1 MQIQKLKSS
10 KLHYNKWPYKIA
22 CIIDGGNRL
31 TYLGVDSVRE
41 FCYGRKTES
50 MPFWMRKSNMSKEDK
65 EQLLLFTDKVEPY
78 LDLKKTKQ
86 GQIRAEGRHFNIFC
100 KDPVLLETIHTALE
114 PWVQGVYGPTTKEEL
129 DFMLDNGHK
138 KILRDVL
145 PKGGFRYRVYF
156 KYLWHEDSRKEFLKW
171 ADKFP
176 DKISIE
182 DSSRKW
188 MNNNNDWWAYN
199 PFMYVK
205 DDKMLSMIGLMI
217 SGNVKK
223 VEEFILR
230 ENLVAA

>member
-22 CIIDGGNRL
+22 CSIDGATRL
-31 TYLGVDSVRE
+31 TYLGVDSVRL
-41 FCYGRKTES
+41 FCTGKRTES
-50 MPFWMRKSNMSKEDK
+50 MPFWMRKSKMSAEDK

-145 PKGGFRYRVYF
+145 PKDVYRYKVYF
-156 KYLWHEDSRKEFLKW
+156 KDRWPVHDRKEFIIW

-176 DKISIE
+176 EKISIT
-182 DSSRKW
+182 DGSRKW
-188 MNNNNDWWAYN
+188 VNGDNWTYN

-205 DDKMLSMIGLMI
+205 DDKTLSIVGLMI
-217 SGNVKK
+217 SGHVKK
-223 VEEFILR
+223 VEEFVLR
-230 ENLVAA
+230 EKLVPA

>member
-31 TYLGVDSVRE
+31 TYLGVDSVRL
-41 FCYGRKTES
+41 FCTGKKSES
-50 MPFWMRKSNMSKEDK
+50 MPYWMRKNNMSKEDK
-65 EQLLLFTDKVEPY
+65 AQLLMFTDKVEPY
-78 LDLKKTKQ
+78 LDLKKTGQ

-100 KDPVLLETIHTALE
+100 KDLVLLETIHKALE

-129 DFMLDNGHK
+129 EFMLDNGHK

-145 PKGGFRYRVYF
+145 PKDGFRYKIYF
-156 KYLWHEDSRKEFLKW
+156 KYLWHEDDRRDFLKW

-176 DKISIE
+176 DKIRIS
-182 DSSRKW
+182 DGSRKW
-188 MNNNNDWWAYN
+188 INGDSWTYY

-205 DDKMLSMIGLMI
+205 DDKTMSMIGLMI
-217 SGNVKK
+217 SGNIKK
-223 VEEFILR
+223 IEEFILR
-230 ENLVAA
+230 ENLVSA

>member
-10 KLHYNKWPYKIA
+10 KLFYNKWPYKIV
-22 CIIDGGNRL
+22 CSIDGANRL
-31 TYLGVDSVRE
+31 TYLGIDSVRE
-41 FCYGRKTES
+41 FCSGKITES

-65 EQLLLFTDKVEPY
+65 EQLLLFTDKVEPF

-114 PWVQGVYGPTTKEEL
+114 PWVQCVYGPTNKEEL

-145 PKGGFRYRVYF
+145 PKDGFRYRVYF

-182 DSSRKW
+182 DSSRRW
-188 MNNNNDWWAYN
+188 MNSGQGWSYN

-205 DDKMLSMIGLMI
+205 DDKTLSMIGLMI
-217 SGNVKK
+217 SGHVKK

>member
-22 CIIDGGNRL
+22 CSIDGATRL
-31 TYLGVDSVRE
+31 TYLGVDAVRE
-41 FCYGRKTES
+41 FCVGKPS
-50 MPFWMRKSNMSKEDK
+50 DAMSFWMRKSKLSAEDK
-65 EQLLLFTDKVEPY
+65 AQLLMFTNNVEPY
-78 LDLKKTKQ
+78 LNLKKTGQ

-114 PWVQGVYGPTTKEEL
+114 PWVLGVYGPTTKEEL
-129 DFMLDNGHK
+129 EFMLDNGHK

-145 PKGGFRYRVYF
+145 PKNGFRYRVYF
-156 KYLWHEDSRKEFLKW
+156 KYLWHETARKEFLKW

-176 DKISIE
+176 DKISIA
-182 DSSRKW
+182 DSSRAW
-188 MNNNNDWWAYN
+188 MNNRDNWAYN

-205 DDKMLSMIGLMI
+205 DDKTLSMIGLII
-217 SGNVKK
+217 SGHVKK

-230 ENLVAA
+230 ENLVVA

>member
-22 CIIDGGNRL
+22 CSIQGANRL
-31 TYLGVDSVRE
+31 TFLGIDEVRQ
-41 FCYGRKTES
+41 FCSGKRTDA
-50 MPFWMRKSNMSKEDK
+50 MPFWMRASKLSKEDK
-65 EQLLLFTDKVEPY
+65 NELLQFTNNIEPY
-78 LDLKKTKQ
+78 LNLKKTGQ

-100 KDPVLLETIHTALE
+100 KDPVLLETIHAAVE
-114 PWVQGVYGPTTKEEL
+114 PWVIGVYGPTSKEEL

-145 PKGGFRYRVYF
+145 PKDEFRYKVYF
-156 KYLWHEDSRKEFLKW
+156 KYTWAHESRQDFLKW

-176 DKISIE
+176 EKISIR
-182 DSSRKW
+182 DGSRKW
-188 MNNNNDWWAYN
+188 MNNKNDWANN

-205 DDKMLSMIGLMI
+205 DDKTLSMIGLMI
-217 SGNVKK
+217 SGQVKK

-230 ENLVAA
+230 ENLVVA

>member
-1 MQIQKLKSS
+1 
-10 KLHYNKWPYKIA
+10 
-22 CIIDGGNRL
+22 
-31 TYLGVDSVRE
+31 
-41 FCYGRKTES
+41 

-65 EQLLLFTDKVEPY
+65 VQLLQFTDNVEPF

-145 PKGGFRYRVYF
+145 PKDGFRYRVYF
-156 KYLWHEDSRKEFLKW
+156 KHLWHEDDRKDFLKW
-171 ADKFP
+171 ADQFP
-176 DKISIE
+176 DKISIA
-182 DSSRKW
+182 DSSRSW
-188 MNNNNDWWAYN
+188 MNHRDNWSYN

-205 DDKMLSMIGLMI
+205 DDKTLSMIGLMI